1 MDAIKTNYKYNFD
14 KAENDTFSWD
24 QFDGT
29 SGNLLTHK
37 ATGRQIYQMSWDDT
51 KEHVSEE
58 IKQQVIAFMDELAIL
73 KNKKPSKQSPSVVIT
88 DHGFDNS
95 NEPAHGQMGYCRK
108 CHDYCYGDCDA
119 NGY

>member
-29 SGNLLTHK
+29 SGNTLK
-37 ATGRQIYQMSWDDT
+37 YKPTGRRIYQMTWTDT
-51 KEHVSEE
+51 KETVSDE
-58 IKQQVIAFMDELAIL
+58 IKQAAIEFWDELKSL
-73 KNKKPSKQSPSVVIT
+73 KNQKPSKQAPSVVVV

-95 NEPAHGQMGYCRK
+95 NEPAHGHMGYCRK